1 MEVLIDILLSYSFQ
15 RLIQFSSVTSK
26 RGFSLIISLMGSLG
40 VLGLC
45 FLRFTSNWN
54 MNTLR
59 HHRAVVRLD
68 TFTSIFVNRGELH
81 RSKTMQWNPNGRQEG
96 TLGWR
101 NYGKSFVRREYL
113 WRSTNQ
119 NTPRR
124 CFHPTVPSA
133 SLGELATFYNERF
146 SPWILLSILKA
157 MMSERRIVLEVAFFS
172 PAITPFPTQPP
183 FISVLRHSQI
193 HRRGMA
199 IKVEAASDC
208 SVPASPHRQAET
220 MCSDRLGW
228 MKWTAPAWFGSVVR
242 TVCETIGSLDSLV
255 LEILIQLLLVAL
267 FQTEKA
273 CVLVLSCRSMYPT
286 SDQRYITSISA
297 FEQPRSRAM
306 WCSSPILRLRRSS
319 CFLGFSVFSKIFSS
333 LCWDLLVSLCL
344 DMDCSDIAARHWL
357 FLFKSEESRT
367 ERRVDERVSC
377 LENRDTLRRR
387 YLCADCRSRYRA
399 SCSFAISF
407 SIHSSFSASPFR
419 TSHWYTDRWGS
430 TTFDTRDP
438 PSSSQHLIRYW

>member
-1 MEVLIDILLSYSFQ
+1 MEVLIDILFSYSFQ

-54 MNTLR
+54 MNTLH

-101 NYGKSFVRREYL
+101 NYGKSFLRREYL

-157 MMSERRIVLEVAFFS
+157 MMSERRIVLEVAFFR

-193 HRRGMA
+193 HRRGLA
-199 IKVEAASDC
+199 IKWKQRRTVQCLLLLIAKRKRCVQIDLDRWNEQLRRGLAQSFALFAKQLVHLIPWFSKSWFSSYWLRFFRRKRPAYSFFHAAQCIQRATSGISHQSPPSNNPDRARC
-208 SVPASPHRQAET
+208 DVALPFWGFADPAVSSAFPSFPRYFLRFAEIFLWVCVLIWIAAISLPAIGFFFSRAKRLEQKGEWMSEYLAWKIEIRFADGIFVQIAEVDIVRHAHSLFLLLSIHRSPHRHFEHRTDTLIGEVPRRSTHAIHQ
-220 MCSDRLGW
+220 
-228 MKWTAPAWFGSVVR
+228 VVR
-242 TVCETIGSLDSLV
+242 
-255 LEILIQLLLVAL
+255 
-267 FQTEKA
+267 
-273 CVLVLSCRSMYPT
+273 
-286 SDQRYITSISA
+286 SI
-297 FEQPRSRAM
+297 
-306 WCSSPILRLRRSS
+306 
-319 CFLGFSVFSKIFSS
+319 
-333 LCWDLLVSLCL
+333 
-344 DMDCSDIAARHWL
+344 
-357 FLFKSEESRT
+357 
-367 ERRVDERVSC
+367 
-377 LENRDTLRRR
+377 
-387 YLCADCRSRYRA
+387 
-399 SCSFAISF
+399 
-407 SIHSSFSASPFR
+407 
-419 TSHWYTDRWGS
+419 
-430 TTFDTRDP
+430 
-438 PSSSQHLIRYW
+438 